1 MRRQRSGVNRQVEL
15 EEAIGDGPTGNP
27 SEAWS
32 ACAQSSIFLIAAK
45 SERDHFVSPRC
56 VLNSTIALR
65 FARIP
70 FLQLSTVPGYKQP
83 VTLSGTPSYGKH
95 AVEEEGIENFQE
107 DGEQRLFVTVGE
119 EDEYCGCGRCFT
131 THTTRSECGPK

>member
-1 MRRQRSGVNRQVEL
+1 MRRQRSGVNRQAEAKK
-15 EEAIGDGPTGNP
+15 AIGDGPMGNP

-45 SERDHFVSPRC
+45 SERGQFVSPRRI
-56 VLNSTIALR
+56 LNSTIALR
-65 FARIP
+65 FAQIP
-70 FLQLSTVPGYKQP
+70 FLQLSTVPGCKQ
-83 VTLSGTPSYGKH
+83 SITPSSTASYGKH

-107 DGEQRLFVTVGE
+107 DGEQRLFVAVE
-119 EDEYCGCGRCFT
+119 EDEYRGCGRYFT